1 MMNEQFD
8 LLSNHRNG
16 NIGRDGDIMYK
27 AGEHVEKSKGE
38 GPGCHDVNREKKFIQ
53 IFVGE

>member
-1 MMNEQFD
+1 MMNEKFD